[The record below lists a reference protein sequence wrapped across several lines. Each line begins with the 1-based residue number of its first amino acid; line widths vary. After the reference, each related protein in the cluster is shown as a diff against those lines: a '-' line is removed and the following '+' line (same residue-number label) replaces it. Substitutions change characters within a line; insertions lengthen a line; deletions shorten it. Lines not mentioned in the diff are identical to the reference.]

1 MFCDEVLE
9 LVEPIAAGELA
20 VDSRVGS
27 HLASCANCTAAL
39 ADARRLEQLL
49 RGREVPKPSTQFTTR
64 IMGRIRRDRWR
75 REQFLDTGF
84 NVVVG
89 LLAVTVIVVVWVL
102 LSRSGLGAISR
113 DAFNALTSTALTAI
127 RQRLASSL
135 PLYLSA
141 FALVA
146 TALGIWWWAEREHA

>member
-9 LVEPIAAGELA
+9 LVEPIAAGEVA
-20 VDSRVGS
+20 VDTRVTS

-39 ADARRLEQLL
+39 SDARRLEQLL
-49 RGREVPKPSTQFTTR
+49 RGREVLKPSTQFTAR

-84 NVVVG
+84 NVAVG
-89 LLAVTVIVVVWVL
+89 LLALTVIVVVWVL
-102 LSRSGLGAISR
+102 LSRSGVGAVTR
-113 DAFNALTSTALTAI
+113 DAFNALNSTSLNAI
-127 RQRLASSL
+127 RQRFAPSL
-135 PLYLSA
+135 PLYLGA

-146 TALGIWWWAEREHA
+146 TALGVWWWAERESA

>member
-9 LVEPIAAGELA
+9 LVEPIAAGEVA
-20 VDSRVGS
+20 VDARVAS

-39 ADARRLEQLL
+39 SDARRIEQLL
-49 RGREVPKPSTQFTTR
+49 RGREVLKPSTQFTAR

-84 NVVVG
+84 NVFVG
-89 LLAVTVIVVVWVL
+89 LLALTLLVAVWVL
-102 LSRSGLGAISR
+102 LSRSGLGAVTR
-113 DAFNALTSTALTAI
+113 DAFNALNSTVLNAV
-127 RQRLASSL
+127 RQRLPSSL
-135 PLYLSA
+135 PLYLGA

-146 TALGIWWWAEREHA
+146 TALGVWWWAEREHA

>member
-9 LVEPIAAGELA
+9 LVEPIAEGEVA
-20 VDSRVGS
+20 VDTRVSS
-27 HLASCANCTAAL
+27 HLDSCANCAAAL
-39 ADARRLEQLL
+39 SNARRLEQLL
-49 RGREVPKPSTQFTTR
+49 RGREVPRPSAQFTTR

-84 NVVVG
+84 NVAVG
-89 LLAVTVIVVVWVL
+89 LLAVTVIVVAWLL
-102 LSRSGLGAISR
+102 LSRSGLGAVSR
-113 DAFNALTSTALTAI
+113 DAFNALNSTALNAI
-127 RQRLASSL
+127 RQRVAQSL
-135 PLYLSA
+135 PLYLGA